1 MSRDDAADAIAR
13 DDLEALE
20 RALASMSKEEIA
32 APYEEWPLMHQ
43 VLQRRQDRRFDG
55 NPAVGTPM
63 IDALLAHGADPNVQQ
78 AEEED
83 DLANRTA
90 LYQCLMGDADVE
102 AFERLLLAGADPDIV
117 VTDHGSSTPL
127 REMCMPPLDE
137 VLARLAPVAAAG
149 PELTVRWAL
158 ASEAWEE
165 HDDRPMPP
173 DVPAMLELR
182 PDGEA
187 TMTVPLSTT
196 VVEGRW
202 EATAKDGLVLTS
214 SAPEWLLGALEV
226 KVRRAKGKKKDPTQ
240 DRLELTLDDA
250 ATGSH
255 GRVTLSYARPG
266 TLHARPIRRVPGD
279 GRA

>member
-102 AFERLLLAGADPDIV
+102 AFERLL
-117 VTDHGSSTPL
+117 
-127 REMCMPPLDE
+127 
-137 VLARLAPVAAAG
+137 
-149 PELTVRWAL
+149 
-158 ASEAWEE
+158 
-165 HDDRPMPP
+165 
-173 DVPAMLELR
+173 
-182 PDGEA
+182 
-187 TMTVPLSTT
+187 
-196 VVEGRW
+196 
-202 EATAKDGLVLTS
+202 
-214 SAPEWLLGALEV
+214 
-226 KVRRAKGKKKDPTQ
+226 
-240 DRLELTLDDA
+240 
-250 ATGSH
+250 
-255 GRVTLSYARPG
+255 
-266 TLHARPIRRVPGD
+266 
-279 GRA
+279 